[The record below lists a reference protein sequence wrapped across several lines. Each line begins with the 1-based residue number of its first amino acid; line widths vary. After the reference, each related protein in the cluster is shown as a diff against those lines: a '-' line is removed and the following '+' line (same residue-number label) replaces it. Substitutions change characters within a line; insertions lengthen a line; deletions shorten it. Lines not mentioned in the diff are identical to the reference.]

1 MTRRSLG
8 MLLVILG
15 VGCGRQFA
23 ERIAPQHHV
32 LLFDGTSDEPANL
45 RSTSLAWLD
54 AAIDRPGSSLTLCAG
69 GADRRGKCAAPI
81 VIPAWRV
88 HVLRAKASFRRD
100 LPNLIE
106 ATLRAKTTWRP
117 PSDDLGDGATV
128 ALLTGTETPP
138 SWWERSKAA
147 TRSPIH
153 EIVLCD
159 VSSSAGTAVCDI
171 TGLQAEYD
179 RFLFEGGM
187 SPESSF
193 AIMRIGHDLASTR
206 ELYRFVTPT
215 TGRALCA
222 LAVLCARHAIERIAL
237 ADPSAGSAIL
247 EAVYVAA
254 GAMHDLRGDLLLV
267 LRSDLQQV
275 TLGQW
280 NFERDVPKAAAPFI
294 DELRRNHLLPSLN
307 RVRVEICGTHF
318 RGPGGR
324 ALSAQADAA
333 LKTTWDEMLLA
344 AGAASVHFSARCA
357 GGTLTAAQ
365 EGE

>member
-1 MTRRSLG
+1 MTKRGLV

-15 VGCGRQFA
+15 AGCGRRFVA
-23 ERIAPQHHV
+23 RIAPQHQV
-32 LLFDGTSDEPANL
+32 LIFDGASYEPSHL
-45 RSTSLAWLD
+45 RSTCLAWLD

-69 GADRRGKCAAPI
+69 GAGRRGKCAAPI
-81 VIPAWRV
+81 IIPVWRV

-117 PSDDLGDGATV
+117 PGDDLGDGATV
-128 ALLTGTETPP
+128 ALLSGTETPP
-138 SWWERSKAA
+138 CWWERSKAA

-179 RFLFEGGM
+179 RFLLEGGM
-187 SPESSF
+187 APESSF

-222 LAVLCARHAIERIAL
+222 LAVLNAHHAIERVAL
-237 ADPSAGSAIL
+237 PDPSAGSAIL
-247 EAVYVAA
+247 EAVYIAA
-254 GAMHDLRGDLLLV
+254 GAMHDLRGDFLLV
-267 LRSDLQQV
+267 LRTDLQQV

-280 NFERDVPKAAAPFI
+280 NFERDVPKAAPFI
-294 DELRRNHLLPSLN
+294 DELRRDRLLPPLN

-324 ALSAQADAA
+324 ALNAQADAA

-344 AGAASVHFSARCA
+344 SGAASVHFSARCA